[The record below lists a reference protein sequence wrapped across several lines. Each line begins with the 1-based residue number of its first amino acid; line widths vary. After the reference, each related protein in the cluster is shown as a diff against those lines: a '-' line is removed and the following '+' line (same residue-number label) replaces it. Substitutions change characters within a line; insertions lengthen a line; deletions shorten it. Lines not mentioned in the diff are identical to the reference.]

1 MAFIAKNGQRI
12 SYYCEELIQE
22 LKQDILEFGG
32 DKIVYVW
39 CVEFKG
45 VTLYTNYDFIVP
57 DAPLTAEEINRA
69 DHIKRM
75 SMSALLIL
83 LEAQNEK

>member
-1 MAFIAKNGQRI
+1 MAFIAENGQRI

-45 VTLYTNYDFIVP
+45 VTIYTNYDFIVP
-57 DAPLTAEEINRA
+57 DAPLKKNEIR
-69 DHIKRM
+69 HGEYFKEM

-83 LEAQNEK
+83 LEVQNEK